1 MSTARGRGGRGG
13 GAGPEAGGVGGGRVG
28 RTGIASNS
36 GVQIP
41 ASALKVVQSLK
52 EIVRNTDDEIYS
64 MLKICNMDLN
74 ETVQR
79 LLNDDNFHEVKRKR
93 DKKKESA
100 AHKDAVEFK
109 GRPGSRGDSTR
120 PGWSGIGRGASPFYH
135 QSHGGRG
142 KPFAAREI
150 GIHPSKR
157 VPSSVPALA
166 NLGTQNLQ
174 SSVVPASLQAES
186 SINDRS
192 EGLPNGNSS
201 YAQPPP
207 VSQAAWDKGHTTMVD
222 ILKSEATLPPLP
234 VVVQSPTPT
243 PNSGLAL
250 ETASDPAPGSA
261 SPPRPA
267 TGTTPVQQPVGY
279 SVEMPLMTLAQSSG
293 FYSSSTDSVIHPLL
307 VPHTQGAQGGF
318 KQGIGKVGAQQSIG
332 DQPFNSLTME
342 VSPVSTSLSQASVAP
357 TVVAQPAAA
366 SSSLDTDVE
375 AKATGPTSLSVSV
388 PPQLTDDVPHD
399 EGVTFKA
406 RSPVLQTGVSQED
419 SSLVPVGS
427 QSNGRPLHPS
437 QQLHFG
443 TQKDVPAPS
452 EAVLEIGEV
461 TSKLYLFSME
471 ENGPVVIPNHLKVPE
486 AEYTHLSF
494 GSFGPD
500 FKVGSVTSYQ
510 SMETQQSVTVV
521 ESIPVDA
528 PVEEPDKYSVVA
540 NMSSAESYGHQ
551 PQPTPLEKLITQ
563 NEVTSISLPA
573 PVSPVTQALE
583 LAKAQNM
590 VQRGP
595 QYPYVPTVSNYH
607 GFGLMPQISGGQQ
620 YGYEPMDS
628 QPDVPHLPSLMP
640 YTDTVMSYYTP
651 GFRPWTDGDNL
662 YPPYITSNAT
672 SKFSGNLDLMSG
684 VPSAF
689 PPQQSGNSLISSSG
703 PSFAP
708 TQPGSNSQITSSTP
722 QQALPI
728 HAYAAQPTQGHYG
741 NFLSY
746 QYMQPNYPYMQTPY
760 QHNYAPSNS
769 VYTQAPSG
777 SNYPPAASPAYL
789 AGGVTPVKYSWPQ
802 YKTSTASGNSPHSAA
817 TVGYQGYNSTPSGYT
832 INPSMI
838 GGTSTTYEDVGAS
851 QYKDNTVYIPGQQV
865 EGSTVWIPTPPPQDM
880 GLTVG
885 IQTNSYYNLAGQGHH
900 NPYSLPQLSAHTH
913 MHPGTVYPTNLYHPS
928 QLGPASSVH
937 QVLQKPLAM
946 GGAVSSA
953 PQAGV
958 YQQPEVTSI
967 F

>member
-1 MSTARGRGGRGG
+1 MSTGRGRGGGG
-13 GAGPEAGGVGGGRVG
+13 GAGPAAGGVGGGRVG

-135 QSHGGRG
+135 QSHEYAGGRG

-166 NLGTQNLQ
+166 DL
-174 SSVVPASLQAES
+174 ASLQAES

-207 VSQAAWDKGHTTMVD
+207 VSQAAWDKGHTTMAD

-234 VVVQSPTPT
+234 VGVQSPTPT

-293 FYSSSTDSVIHPLL
+293 FYSSSTDSVSHPLL

-399 EGVTFKA
+399 E
-406 RSPVLQTGVSQED
+406 D
-419 SSLVPVGS
+419 
-427 QSNGRPLHPS
+427 
-437 QQLHFG
+437 
-443 TQKDVPAPS
+443 S

-510 SMETQQSVTVV
+510 SMETRQSVTVV

-528 PVEEPDKYSVVA
+528 PVEEPDKYRY
-540 NMSSAESYGHQ
+540 NLW

-563 NEVTSISLPA
+563 NEATSISLPA

-620 YGYEPMDS
+620 YGYEPTDS
-628 QPDVPHLPSLMP
+628 QPDVPHLPSLMVSIWP
-640 YTDTVMSYYTP
+640 YTLMSYYTP

-684 VPSAF
+684 
-689 PPQQSGNSLISSSG
+689 SGNSLISSSG

-880 GLTVG
+880 GLTAG

-958 YQQPEVTSI
+958 YQQPEGLPQTRTNNY
-967 F
+967 